1 MPGIDGWAVL
11 DRLKH
16 HPDTRHIPVHIITG
30 IRERQLHIFTHPEMK
45 ALVTMRAE
53 DIAAGLPLR
62 DMFGNRPA

>member
-1 MPGIDGWAVL
+1 MERELIA
-11 DRLKH
+11 
-16 HPDTRHIPVHIITG
+16 TG